1 MNRCAVEGCD
11 EPAWTHWRGYDL
23 CKPCSDAAS
32 MWAVNT
38 TTMAE
43 AAAVVDKIA
52 QNLHTYGNR
61 TGPEELNR

>member
-11 EPAWTHWRGYDL
+11 EAAWTYWRGYDL

-32 MWAVNT
+32 MWAVKT
-38 TTMAE
+38 TTMDE
-43 AAAVVDKIA
+43 AATVVNKIA
-52 QNLHTYGNR
+52 QNLRAYGNR

>member
-1 MNRCAVEGCD
+1 
-11 EPAWTHWRGYDL
+11 
-23 CKPCSDAAS
+23 